1 MSSKNKVSSQNT
13 KRERYIKNLLN
24 RTLADS
30 QIRFISRG
38 LKFMPFNKSINRN
51 KIRRQLL
58 RDFENFARRMRL
70 KYMFHGKNREV
81 HPFYVKSDWN
91 SPVQPSVALESYLEE
106 VKSQLAEIKIT
117 KPKNNLSRK
126 EHEALTEL
134 KQNTDINLKKADK
147 GSTTVVMNKT
157 DKIRE
162 GQIQIEDKHNYRP
175 LSQPMVKETHSKVL
189 RLITDIH
196 LIHPEY
202 QSSTL

>member
-70 KYMFHGKNREV
+70 KYMFHGK
-81 HPFYVKSDWN
+81 K
-91 SPVQPSVALESYLEE
+91 
-106 VKSQLAEIKIT
+106 
-117 KPKNNLSRK
+117 
-126 EHEALTEL
+126 
-134 KQNTDINLKKADK
+134 
-147 GSTTVVMNKT
+147 
-157 DKIRE
+157 
-162 GQIQIEDKHNYRP
+162 
-175 LSQPMVKETHSKVL
+175 
-189 RLITDIH
+189 
-196 LIHPEY
+196 
-202 QSSTL
+202 